1 MNEGDHFGRIIGNR
15 KGQSIRVECEGGIKE
30 IKAIVCVAST
40 CGGCKQVIMQMTSGC
55 VYMQMTSGCV
65 YI

>member
-1 MNEGDHFGRIIGNR
+1 MKEGDHFGRIIGNR

-40 CGGCKQVIMQMTSGC
+40 CGL
-55 VYMQMTSGCV
+55 
-65 YI
+65 